1 MWAADERKGLVV
13 GAAPV
18 QPKGPPL
25 IMVVDDS
32 LTVRKVTA
40 RNLARH
46 GMEVMMAKDG
56 LDALE
61 QMEARLPDLM
71 LVDIEMPRMDGYELT
86 TQIRQNPDTEHIPI
100 VIITSRAGSKHQEKA
115 MALGADGIALSNS
128 ALQAIGCVAARMCN
142 TNNCPAGIATQKEEL
157 RRKLNIEKSS
167 VQLHNFFTSSV
178 ELMRVMARACGHD
191 ALSKFNKNDLAT
203 WHREMAL
210 LSGIEYSGYDPLSE

>member
-142 TNNCPAGIATQKEEL
+142 TNNCPSGIATQKPEL
-157 RRKLNIEKSS
+157 RQKLDVNAASNR
-167 VQLHNFFTSSV
+167 LNRFLTSSAD
-178 ELMRVMARACGHD
+178 LMKVMARACGHD
-191 ALSKFNKNDLAT
+191 HLNKLYIDDLT
-203 WHREMAL
+203 TFDREIAHL
-210 LSGIEYSGYDPLSE
+210 TGIDYAGVSLD